1 MLRTRL
7 QWWCLAL
14 SVALAACG
22 DDEKSLADAAVAAD
36 VLQISDAENLV
47 DTQALDANE
56 VSCRPTSRWS
66 EGIKVFAEVTTDWKL
81 AEMGVDGRRMSVG
94 DFNGDGWPDLIVRSG
109 SANKD
114 YAPGIW
120 LLKNTG
126 EKTFEDVTESSGLL
140 RTRQTFDPIRSRP
153 CEIATWAD
161 VDNDGDLDAYCG
173 FATKDETSADGETS
187 EVMLNNGDGT
197 FSLGPEGSEL
207 RAPAMI
213 NSPNGAAFTDFDRDG
228 NLDVFVGHHDYVPEG
243 GGMVPIT
250 DRLYRGDGQGGFEEV
265 TWEAGLQ
272 SYGWNISISQLNA
285 AEGHSWSWSVAACDL
300 NNDGFPELLSGAYGR
315 APNHLWQAYSIG
327 PGEGGFFNQSV
338 ASGYAYDHREDWS
351 DNWSAQCYCQEN
363 PSAEGC
369 TPVPPIDGQ
378 VCAGLKQSF
387 GDNMRW
393 NHASDRESWRLGG
406 NSGTT
411 VCADINNDG
420 FLDLFTTEIVHADVG
435 TSSDP
440 SEILVNQAEP
450 NVRFERPGNKETGLY
465 REEEAS
471 YWDHGDM
478 TAAVFDFDNDGWVDI
493 YIGASDYPGNR
504 GLLFHQDSPL
514 SFRSLATS
522 DFFEHNRSHGIAV
535 ADFDRDGDLDIIVGH
550 SHMRCNPNGAN
561 DCYPTTQVR
570 MFENVIGHE
579 GNWLQLKLEGAEGAN
594 RGAVGARVEVTA
606 DGVTQTQ
613 EVRAGHGHYGMQHDM
628 VLHFGLGSAC
638 QATVEIQWPGGTVT
652 TQNLSLD
659 GNARYHIVQGEDE
672 VVVTP

>member
-1 MLRTRL
+1 MRDQVYLTAFVVVL
-7 QWWCLAL
+7 CLI
-14 SVALAACG
+14 ACG
-22 DDEKSLADAAVAAD
+22 EETTVQQDAVVMTDTPGSFDQSGSLDAAS
-36 VLQISDAENLV
+36 SDSQQQV
-47 DTQALDANE
+47 CQ
-56 VSCRPTSRWS
+56 PTSAWS
-66 EGIKVFAEVTTDWKL
+66 KGTQVFKEVTDDWKL
-81 AEMGVDGRRMSVG
+81 SEMAVDGRRMSVG

-120 LLKNTG
+120 LLQNTG
-126 EKTFEDVTESSGLL
+126 EGSFKDVTQSSGLL
-140 RTRQTFDPIRSRP
+140 ATRQTFESERARP

-187 EVMLNNGDGT
+187 ELMLNNGDGT
-197 FSLGPEGSEL
+197 FTHGPEGSEL
-207 RAPAMI
+207 RAPGMI

-250 DRLYRGDGQGGFEEV
+250 DRLYRGDGQGGFSEV

-285 AEGHSWSWSVAACDL
+285 GEGHSWSWSVAACDL
-300 NNDGFPELLSGAYGR
+300 NNDGMPELLSGAYGR
-315 APNHLWQAYSIG
+315 APNHLWQAYSSA
-327 PGEGGFFNQSV
+327 PGEVSYFNQSV
-338 ASGYAYDHREDWS
+338 ASGYAYDHREDWT
-351 DNWSAQCYCQEN
+351 DNWSARCFCQDN
-363 PSAEGC
+363 PQEQDCAG
-369 TPVPPIDGQ
+369 VPAIDAQ
-378 VCAGLKQSF
+378 VCSGLKQSF

-393 NHASDRESWRLGG
+393 NHSSDREPWRLGG

-420 FLDLFTTEIVHADVG
+420 FIDLFTTEIVHADVG
-435 TSSDP
+435 LSSDP
-440 SEILVNQAEP
+440 SEIMVNQAEP
-450 NVRFERPGNKETGLY
+450 NVRFERPGNMATGLH

-478 TAAVFDFDNDGWVDI
+478 TAAVFDFDNDGWADI

-504 GLLFHQDSPL
+504 GLLYHQDSPL
-514 SFRSLATS
+514 SFSALDTT

-535 ADFDRDGDLDIIVGH
+535 ADFDRDGDLDILVGH
-550 SHMRCNPNGAN
+550 SHMRCNPDGPN

-570 MFENVIGHE
+570 MFENVIGQD
-579 GNWLQLKLEGAEGAN
+579 GNWLQLSLEGGEGSN

-606 DGVTQTQ
+606 NGTTQTKQ
-613 EVRAGHGHYGMQHDM
+613 VSAGHGHYGMQHEM
-628 VLHFGLGSAC
+628 VLHFGLGAAC
-638 QATVEIQWPGGTVT
+638 QADVKIIWPDATMT
-652 TQNLSLD
+652 KQTLSVG
-659 GNARYHIVQGEDE
+659 GNARYHVVQGSQPSELS
-672 VVVTP
+672 P